1 MSLVCS
7 INQNTNKVPQNPNQ
21 IQPPKPHYT
30 RGSHTYQYDQN
41 DTFYYDMINGEI
53 SKPAILITPYICG
66 HSKSACVRRLAN
78 EFSQSGHSVYILL
91 PRGSLDTKFSLEC
104 KKLRCEVIDSE
115 DIDTLVG
122 LIPNKQVILAGYS
135 LGALNICYYMTK
147 SQQIVNRSKVTK
159 IIMSFIEFD
168 LNYVLKLPIRIQKDI
183 GSCIVPYVD
192 NNREYFYK
200 HGISK
205 QSIDNIVKMS
215 TVYQYDQEITIKT
228 WKTQSVQEYY
238 DIIAI
243 IPMIQFIKVPALF
256 ISTADD
262 IITGPLVPFEEMKKN
277 NNVNA
282 VVFNYGNHV
291 GTVTSDG
298 RDMVCQLI
306 NQWCQ

>member
-1 MSLVCS
+1 MIHGD
-7 INQNTNKVPQNPNQ
+7 IN
-21 IQPPKPHYT
+21 
-30 RGSHTYQYDQN
+30 
-41 DTFYYDMINGEI
+41 
-53 SKPAILITPYICG
+53 KPAIVITPYICG

-78 EFSQSGHSVYILL
+78 EFSQSGHSVYVLL

-115 DIDTLVG
+115 DIDTLIG

-147 SQQIVNRSKVTK
+147 SPQIVNRYKVIK
-159 IIMSFIEFD
+159 IIMSYVEFD
-168 LNYVLKLPIRIQKDI
+168 YNYVLKLPSRIQKGI
-183 GSCIVPYVD
+183 GSCIVPYVN
-192 NNREYFYK
+192 NNRDYFYK
-200 HGISK
+200 HGICK

-238 DIIAI
+238 DLVSIT
-243 IPMIQFIKVPALF
+243 PMIKDIQVPALF

-262 IITGPLVPFEEMKKN
+262 IITGPLVPFEEIEKN
-277 NNVNA
+277 GLVNS
-282 VVFNYGNHV
+282 VIFNYGNHL

-306 NQWCQ
+306 GQWCQ